1 LASTEFVILDRIYL
15 LKCGR
20 LVQRRAQ
27 SPVHVERVLE
37 TSEYRRHAGLR
48 LQSYTPTDK
57 SSPTNPHQNRTTLQV
72 QINQEEIKNI
82 SRPQKPTRIRGD
94 AGLVLHGY
102 SRGTSRSEPSPTAA
116 GGPPAMRR
124 EIARRGAGRR
134 RGWEEAAPEFGE
146 ERELDLEEEAG
157 ERGGG
162 GGGGHQRGRKRE
174 RKLVGF
180 VVGWVTAM

>member
-1 LASTEFVILDRIYL
+1 VAVWYSGVLKAPYMSNEFS
-15 LKCGR
+15 K
-20 LVQRRAQ
+20 LVSIVATLG
-27 SPVHVERVLE
+27 SVSKA
-37 TSEYRRHAGLR
+37 T
-48 LQSYTPTDK
+48 LQQTK
-57 SSPTNPHQNRTTLQV
+57 SSLTNPHQNRTTLQV

-146 ERELDLEEEAG
+146 ERELDLEEEAA